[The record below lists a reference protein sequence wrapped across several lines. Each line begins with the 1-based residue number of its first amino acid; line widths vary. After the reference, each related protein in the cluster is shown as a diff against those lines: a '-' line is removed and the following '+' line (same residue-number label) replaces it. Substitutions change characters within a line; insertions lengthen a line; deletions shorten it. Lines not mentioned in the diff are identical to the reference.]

1 VPVTFDSD
9 VFINALNGGVVNPL
23 RWFDTLAP
31 DATEQAGT
39 AQGTLVSVGISGSA
53 SVFETLRT
61 MVERS
66 LSVDYVT
73 IWRRFRDMRRNYT
86 AAASRISA

>member
-1 VPVTFDSD
+1 
-9 VFINALNGGVVNPL
+9 
-23 RWFDTLAP
+23 
-31 DATEQAGT
+31 
-39 AQGTLVSVGISGSA
+39 
-53 SVFETLRT
+53 